1 MIRKFGIEL
10 ELVAP
15 ANVSDPQSHS
25 VRTLEAAGIE
35 CRANTHFGRTYSVW
49 QSKPDGSLRPPGR
62 CTEVVSRIMP
72 GNEASYAEVRRAVD
86 ALNTAGY
93 GINVSC
99 GFHVHINVADLTFA
113 QRLLVALRYYAI
125 SEEINSMM
133 PPSRRSNS
141 FAQNFN
147 AATIRGIASGIRG
160 GLTSYSQSG
169 RYYTTNLNWIGADGG
184 NARIEFRQAA
194 GTCNADKV
202 IGWVKF
208 LQEMIQEVVRRSTG
222 VNFSAAAGDP
232 TQLETTTLPG
242 RAPNMRP
249 GSSLHTL
256 YMQFKKHG
264 EVRTEWA
271 REQGI
276 APHVLRS
283 LVSGLRKHGAQIETT
298 EFDGVLGYQLP
309 RTLLLKLARRQT
321 IGQGLTDA
329 DIFVR
334 TVVRQSAPTPITDP
348 VRLMSYGLYE
358 GLSEETR
365 TWVNQRRAVFQED
378 VERVA

>member
-1 MIRKFGIEL
+1 MRRFGIEL

-35 CRANTHFGRTYSVW
+35 CISNSYRGRQYSVW

-62 CTEVVSRIMP
+62 CTEVVSRILP

-86 ALNTAGY
+86 ALNAAGY

-113 QRLLVALRYYAI
+113 QRLLVALRYAAI
-125 SEEINSMM
+125 SEDINSMM

-141 FAQNFN
+141 FAQNISN
-147 AATIRGIASGIRG
+147 GTRRTIATTITRGE
-160 GLTSYSQSG
+160 TSYSQSG

-222 VNFSAAAGDP
+222 VNFQVGAAQID
-232 TQLETTTLPG
+232 TRLETVTEPG

-256 YMQFKKHG
+256 YTRFKEHG
-264 EVRTEWA
+264 FVRTSWA

-298 EFDGVLGYQLP
+298 EFDSELGYKLP
-309 RTLLLKLARRQT
+309 VPLCRLISTR
-321 IGQGLTDA
+321 GLTDA

-334 TVVRQSAPTPITDP
+334 TVARQAAAPEVADPI
-348 VRLMSYGLYE
+348 RLMSYGLYE

-365 TWVNQRRAVFQED
+365 TWVNQRRAVFNED
-378 VERVA
+378 IERVA

>member
-1 MIRKFGIEL
+1 MIRRFGIEL
-10 ELVAP
+10 EIVAP
-15 ANVSDPQSHS
+15 ANVSDPQGHS

-35 CRANTHFGRTYSVW
+35 CVPNTHFGRNYAKW

-86 ALNTAGY
+86 ALNAAGY

-113 QRLLVALRYYAI
+113 QRLLVALRYKAI

-141 FAQNFN
+141 FAQNFDD
-147 AATIRGIASGIRG
+147 ATVRDIARHIRAGM
-160 GLTSYSQSG
+160 TTYSQSG
-169 RYYTTNLNWIGADGG
+169 RYYTTNLNWIGAEGG

-208 LQEMIQEVVRRSTG
+208 LQEMINEVVRRSTG
-222 VNFSAAAGDP
+222 VNFQAGRQID
-232 TQLETTTLPG
+232 TQMETVTEPG
-242 RAPNMRP
+242 RAPNMRE
-249 GSSLHTL
+249 GSNQHTL
-256 YMQFKKHG
+256 CERFRTAG
-264 EVRTEWA
+264 IVTTEWA
-271 REQGI
+271 RSVGI

-298 EFDGVLGYQLP
+298 EFDGVLGYRLTEPVMQRLV
-309 RTLLLKLARRQT
+309 RITG
-321 IGQGLTDA
+321 IGAQMVLS

-334 TVVRQSAPTPITDP
+334 TVARQSAPPEVADP

-365 TWVNQRRAVFQED
+365 TWVNQRRAVFSED
-378 VERVA
+378 IERVA

>member
-15 ANVSDPQSHS
+15 ANVSDPQGHS
-25 VRTLEAAGIE
+25 VRTLEAAGID

-62 CTEVVSRIMP
+62 CTEVVSRILP

-113 QRLLVALRYYAI
+113 QRLLVAIRYKAI
-125 SEEINSMM
+125 SEDINSMM

-141 FAQNFN
+141 YAQNFN
-147 AATIRGIASGIRG
+147 DATVQDIARYIRAGMD
-160 GLTSYSQSG
+160 SYSQSG
-169 RYYTTNLNWIGADGG
+169 RYYTTNLNWIGAEGG

-202 IGWVKF
+202 IGWVNF
-208 LQEMIQEVVRRSTG
+208 LQEMINEVVRRSAG
-222 VNFSAAAGDP
+222 VNFRATAGES
-232 TQLETTTLPG
+232 TQLETTTEPG

-256 YMQFKKHG
+256 YTRFKEYG
-264 EVRTEWA
+264 VVSTQWA

-298 EFDGVLGYQLP
+298 EIEGALGYRLP
-309 RTLLLKLARRQT
+309 PHLVGRRVMGT
-321 IGQGLTDA
+321 PLTDA

-334 TVVRQSAPTPITDP
+334 TVARQAPAPQVADP
-348 VRLMSYGLYE
+348 VRLMAYGLYE

-365 TWVNQRRAVFQED
+365 TWVNQRRAVFAED
-378 VERVA
+378 IERVA

>member
-1 MIRKFGIEL
+1 MIRAFGVEL
-10 ELVAP
+10 ELIAP

-25 VRTLEAAGIE
+25 VRTLEAAGID
-35 CRANTHFGRTYSVW
+35 CRANTHYGRTYSVW

-99 GFHVHINVADLTFA
+99 GFHVHINVADLTFS
-113 QRLLVALRYYAI
+113 QRLLVAIRYKAI

-141 FAQNFN
+141 YAQNFDD
-147 AATIRGIASGIRG
+147 ATVRNISGHIRNGATAYG
-160 GLTSYSQSG
+160 QAG

-208 LQEMIQEVVRRSTG
+208 LQEMINEVVRRSAG
-222 VNFSAAAGDP
+222 VNFQAADCAP
-232 TQLETTTLPG
+232 VQLETTTLPG
-242 RAPNMRP
+242 RAPNMRE
-249 GSSLHTL
+249 GSNQHTL
-256 YMQFKKHG
+256 CEKF
-264 EVRTEWA
+264 RTAGIVTVEWA
-271 REQGI
+271 RSAGI

-298 EFDGVLGYQLP
+298 EIDGALGYQLTALL
-309 RTLLLKLARRQT
+309 RSRLVSLLSIGATLPMN
-321 IGQGLTDA
+321 

-334 TVVRQSAPTPITDP
+334 TVARQVAAPEIADPI
-348 VRLMSYGLYE
+348 RLMSYGFYE

-365 TWVNQRRAVFQED
+365 TWVNQRRAVFSED
-378 VERVA
+378 IERVA

>member
-1 MIRKFGIEL
+1 MHRKFGIEL

-15 ANVSDPQSHS
+15 ANVSDPQGHS
-25 VRTLEAAGIE
+25 VRILEAVGID

-62 CTEVVSRIMP
+62 CTEVVSRILP

-99 GFHVHINVADLTFA
+99 GFHVHINVADLTFS
-113 QRLLVALRYYAI
+113 QRLLVAIRYKAI

-141 FAQNFN
+141 YAQNFDD
-147 AATIRGIASGIRG
+147 ATVRNISGHIRNGATAYG
-160 GLTSYSQSG
+160 QAG

-222 VNFSAAAGDP
+222 VNFQVGTSEP
-232 TQLETTTLPG
+232 TQLETTAEPG

-256 YMQFKKHG
+256 YTRFKSNHY
-264 EVRTEWA
+264 VTAEWA

-276 APHVLRS
+276 ASHVLRS

-298 EFDGVLGYQLP
+298 EIDGALGYQLP
-309 RTLLLKLARRQT
+309 APLRARSYVE
-321 IGQGLTDA
+321 GGLTDA

-334 TVVRQSAPTPITDP
+334 TVARQSAPPEVTDP

-365 TWVNQRRAVFQED
+365 MWVNQRRAVFSED
-378 VERVA
+378 IERVA

>member
-15 ANVSDPQSHS
+15 ANVPDPQGHS
-25 VRTLEAAGIE
+25 VRTLVAAGID
-35 CRANTHFGRTYSVW
+35 CIVNSYRGHNYSVW

-72 GNEASYAEVRRAVD
+72 GNAESYAEVRRAVD
-86 ALNTAGY
+86 ALNAAGY

-99 GFHVHINVADLTFA
+99 GFHVHINVSDLTFA
-113 QRLLVALRYYAI
+113 QRLLVALRYKAI
-125 SEEINSMM
+125 SDDINSMM

-141 FAQNFN
+141 YAQNISTSEQRSI
-147 AATIRGIASGIRG
+147 ATTITRGE
-160 GLTSYSQSG
+160 TSYSQSG
-169 RYYTTNLNWIGADGG
+169 RYYTTNLNWIGAEGG

-208 LQEMIQEVVRRSTG
+208 LQEMIQEVVRRSMG
-222 VNFSAAAGDP
+222 VNFQTAGTREP
-232 TQLETTTLPG
+232 TQLETTTMPG

-256 YMQFKKHG
+256 YTRFKEHG
-264 EVRTEWA
+264 VVTMEWA

-298 EFDGVLGYQLP
+298 EFDGVLGYKLP
-309 RTLLLKLARRQT
+309 HALIHRLTMR
-321 IGQGLTDA
+321 GLTDS
-329 DIFVR
+329 DIFIR
-334 TVVRQSAPTPITDP
+334 TVARQSATPEVADPT
-348 VRLMSYGLYE
+348 RLMSYGFYE

-365 TWVNQRRAVFQED
+365 TWVNQRRAVFAED
-378 VERVA
+378 IERVA